1 MSNMSQPKPRLWQ
14 SLAEYSGDDS
24 VEKERLN
31 EFAEEL
37 PVGVSAAP
45 VEQSS
50 RRDFFKLMGLS
61 SAAMLAACQRGPT
74 QHILPFTEKPDEL
87 TPGAA
92 LWYASICGACPAQCG
107 LLVKSRDGRPIK
119 MEGNTLHP
127 VSQGGLCAT
136 GQAAVLGLYDSNRAK
151 GPSQTSWTIS
161 WEEIDRLTTAALRNV
176 AEGQV
181 IRVALPWCLGP
192 SEEEAL
198 ARFLR
203 KYPSAKAV
211 RYDATGE
218 LDALAKAT
226 EALWGSRQLPEFLIQ
241 KAQCVVS
248 FGADFLGSWLSPVGF
263 ARQYAKARDVEARQ
277 EARQEA
283 RREMLRH
290 IQVESTL
297 SLTGA
302 SADIRYTIKPSE
314 MLPVMAALL
323 RRLAPA
329 AEPNFQSVIQAALA
343 QADTSLPA
351 GFSEKNLQRL
361 VEELQQA
368 GRNGLVLYGGD
379 EPGIQLLALLCN
391 VALRNSEH
399 TVRWSTA
406 RKLDDNALFF
416 DDFLTELSARKV
428 GAALFLGINPAY
440 SHPRGAQLRG
450 LLEGVFSLST
460 ADRLDETASLCFLHA
475 PESHWLESWSDAQ
488 PQARVLAVSQP
499 LIVPLFDTRS
509 RIASL
514 LAWAGEP
521 SSDFDFVRSYW
532 EREILSEAASFQAT
546 WDEVLRR
553 GIWRDNRAPKQH
565 SSPRA
570 VSPAKVRELIR
581 LSQVE
586 PSSVELLVHPSL
598 YLRSGE
604 HANNAW
610 LQELPDALTK
620 TTWTNYA
627 ALSSA
632 LAKRLGL
639 KDGDEVKL
647 QVEGQFV
654 HIPAFCLPG
663 VADGVVAV
671 ATGYGRTAAGKVG
684 NNVGVHVAP
693 LAATRRA
700 GSAVELSKTGARKK
714 LAQSQ
719 TYSAKLDTLGKDRM
733 LVRSMS
739 LAQFHEDPAKVH
751 EGATHEL
758 NTRGLPTVSMWP
770 GHKYEGH
777 RWGMA
782 VDLNAC
788 TGCSACVVSC
798 QAENNIPVV
807 GESEVSIRREM
818 SWIRIDRYFGG
829 TPEFPDVYFQPMM
842 CWHCEN
848 APCETVCP
856 VLATVHSSEG
866 LNQQVYN
873 RCVGT
878 RYCANNCP
886 PKVRRFNWFTYK
898 HEDPLERMVL
908 NPDVAIRSR
917 GVMEKCSM
925 CVQRIQEGKARAHN
939 EGRTLKE
946 GEVLTACQ
954 QTCPTQAIHFGD
966 LNDPNS
972 KVARMA
978 ARKRSYKLLTELN
991 IEPVVSYMAKVR
1003 NPGEGGKDE

>member
-1 MSNMSQPKPRLWQ
+1 MSKPKPSLWQ
-14 SLAEYSGDDS
+14 SLAEYSGDDK
-24 VEKERLN
+24 VAEEKLK

-37 PVGVSAAP
+37 PLGVAATP
-45 VEQSS
+45 TEPSS

-61 SAAMLAACQRGPT
+61 SAAMLAACQRGPK

-92 LWYASICGACPAQCG
+92 LWYASVCGACPAQCG

-119 MEGNTLHP
+119 MEGNALHP
-127 VSQGGLCAT
+127 ISKGGLCAT
-136 GQAAVLGLYDSNRAK
+136 GQASVLGLYDSSRAR
-151 GPSQTSWTIS
+151 GPSQSSWSTT
-161 WEEIDRLTTAALRNV
+161 WEEIDRQTAEALSKSV
-176 AEGQV
+176 ADKKA
-181 IRVALPWCLGP
+181 IRVVLPWCSGP
-192 SEEEAL
+192 SEEAAL
-198 ARFLR
+198 ARFLK
-203 KYPSAKAV
+203 KYPNAKAV
-211 RYDATGE
+211 RYDASGQW
-218 LDALAKAT
+218 DALAKAT
-226 EALWGSRQLPEFLIQ
+226 EVLYHSRQIPEFRID
-241 KAQCVVS
+241 KAKCVVS

-263 ARQYAKARDVEARQ
+263 SRQYAAAREIEAKTDI
-277 EARQEA
+277 
-283 RREMLRH
+283 LRH

-302 SADIRYTIKPSE
+302 CADIRYAIKPSA

-323 RRLAPA
+323 RELTKNSAP
-329 AEPNFQSVIQAALA
+329 EPIIQAALA
-343 QADTSLPA
+343 QADMPLPA
-351 GFSEKNLQRL
+351 GFSEENLKRL
-361 VEELQQA
+361 VSELEQTRREA
-368 GRNGLVLYGGD
+368 LVLYGGD
-379 EPGIQLLALLCN
+379 EPGLQLLALLCN
-391 VALRNSEH
+391 VVLRSDHPNGPL
-399 TVRWSTA
+399 RWNTA
-406 RKLDDNALFF
+406 RKLDDKALFF
-416 DDFLTELSARKV
+416 DDFLSELAAKQV
-428 GAALFLGINPAY
+428 GAVLFLGANPVYA
-440 SHPRGAQLRG
+440 HPRGTQLKG
-450 LLEGVFSLST
+450 LLEGIFSVST
-460 ADRLDETASLCFLHA
+460 ADRLDETASLCSLHA
-475 PESHWLESWSDAQ
+475 PESHWLESWSDSQ
-488 PQARVLAVSQP
+488 LYDTLAVSQP
-499 LIVPLFDTRS
+499 LIVPLFNTRS

-521 SSDFDFVRSYW
+521 GSDFDFVRSVW
-532 EREILSEAASFQAT
+532 EKDILSEEGPFQPA
-546 WDEVLRR
+546 WEKVLREGVKENKER
-553 GIWRDNRAPKQH
+553 HPPLSVRVAHPSRVGELVRR
-565 SSPRA
+565 SR
-570 VSPAKVRELIR
+570 VSPSA
-581 LSQVE
+581 
-586 PSSVELLVHPSL
+586 VELLVHPSL
-598 YLRSGE
+598 YVRNGE

-627 ALSSA
+627 ALSPA
-632 LAKRLGL
+632 QAQALGL
-639 KDGDEVKL
+639 RDGDEVKL

-654 HIPAFCLPG
+654 HMPVFRLPG
-663 VADGVVAV
+663 VPEGVVAV

-700 GSAVELSKTGARKK
+700 GAAVELSKTGAHKK

-719 TYSAKLDTLGKDRM
+719 TYSAKLDTLGRDRK

-739 LAQFHEDPAKVH
+739 VAQFRADPTQVHED
-751 EGATHEL
+751 ATHEL
-758 NTRGLPTVSMWP
+758 NIGGLPHSIWS
-770 GHKYEGH
+770 GHKYEVQ
-777 RWGMA
+777 WGMA

-788 TGCSACVVSC
+788 TGCSACVVAC

-807 GESEVSIRREM
+807 GEQEVSIRREM

-829 TPEFPDVYFQPMM
+829 EPESPQVYFQPMM

-939 EGRTLKE
+939 EGRPLKE
-946 GEVLTACQ
+946 GEILTACQ
-954 QTCPTQAIHFGD
+954 QTCPTQAIHFGNLKD
-966 LNDPNS
+966 ENS
-972 KVARMA
+972 MVAKMA
-978 ARKRSYKLLTELN
+978 KKPRSYRLLTELN
-991 IEPVVSYMAKVR
+991 IEPVVSYMAKVT
-1003 NPGEGGKDE
+1003 NPGTAGTGGKNE

>member
-14 SLAEYSGDDS
+14 SLAEYSGDGK
-24 VEKERLN
+24 VEEEKRN

-45 VEQSS
+45 AEQSS

-61 SAAMLAACQRGPT
+61 SAAMLAACQRSPT

-87 TPGAA
+87 TPGLA
-92 LWYASICGACPAQCG
+92 LWYASVCGACPAQCG

-119 MEGNTLHP
+119 MEGNSLHP

-136 GQAAVLGLYDSNRAK
+136 GQAAVLGLYDSNRAR
-151 GPSQTSWTIS
+151 GPSQTSWTMT
-161 WEEIDRLTTAALRNV
+161 WDEIDRLTREALSNV
-176 AEGQV
+176 PSGKG
-181 IRVALPWCLGP
+181 IRVVLPWCSGP
-192 SEEEAL
+192 SEDAAL
-198 ARFLR
+198 ERFLQ

-218 LDALAKAT
+218 LDAIAKAT
-226 EALWGSRQLPEFLIQ
+226 EALFGARQIPEFLIHRA
-241 KAQCVVS
+241 KCIVS

-263 ARQYAKARDVEARQ
+263 SRQYAKARDVETHRT
-277 EARQEA
+277 
-283 RREMLRH
+283 MLRH

-297 SLTGA
+297 SLTG
-302 SADIRYTIKPSE
+302 SNADIRYAVKPSA
-314 MLPVMAALL
+314 MLPVLAALL
-323 RRLAPA
+323 RKLAPA
-329 AEPNFQSVIQAALA
+329 SEPVVQAALS
-343 QADTSLPA
+343 QADTQLPD
-351 GFSEKNLQRL
+351 GFSEENLQRL
-361 VEELQQA
+361 VTELRKA
-368 GRNGLVLYGGD
+368 GRNALVLYGGD
-379 EPGIQLLALLCN
+379 EPGMQLLALLCN
-391 VALRNSEH
+391 LALRNPEQ

-406 RKLDDNALFF
+406 RKLDDNALWF
-416 DDFLTELSARKV
+416 DDFLAELAAKQV
-428 GAALFLGINPAY
+428 GAVLFLGVNPVH
-440 SHPRGAQLRG
+440 SHPRGAQLKG
-450 LLEGVFSLST
+450 LLEGIFSLST

-475 PESHWLESWSDAQ
+475 PESHWMESWSDSR
-488 PQARVLAVSQP
+488 PLGGIWAVSQP

-521 SSDFDFVRSYW
+521 RSDLDFVRSFW
-532 EREILSEAASFQAT
+532 EREVLSEATSFQVV

-553 GIWRDNRAPKQH
+553 GVWRENRTTRQPPSIGAANLSKVGELVRL
-565 SSPRA
+565 SR
-570 VSPAKVRELIR
+570 VSPSAI
-581 LSQVE
+581 
-586 PSSVELLVHPSL
+586 ELLVHPSL
-598 YLRSGE
+598 YLRNGE

-620 TTWTNYA
+620 TTWTNCA
-627 ALSSA
+627 ALSKAQAKA
-632 LAKRLGL
+632 LGIQ
-639 KDGDEVKL
+639 DGDEVQL
-647 QVEGQFV
+647 QVEGHFV
-654 HIPAFCLPG
+654 RIPALCLPG
-663 VADGVVAV
+663 VPDGVVAV
-671 ATGYGRTAAGKVG
+671 AEGYGRTATGKVG
-684 NNVGVHVAP
+684 NNIGVHVAP

-700 GSAVELSKTGARKK
+700 GAAVELSKTGARKK
-714 LAQSQ
+714 LARSQ
-719 TYSAKLDTLGKDRM
+719 TYSEKLDTLGRDRM
-733 LVRSMS
+733 LVRSMD
-739 LAQFHEDPAKVH
+739 LEQFFANPAKVH
-751 EGATHEL
+751 EGATHDL
-758 NTRGLPTVSMWP
+758 KQGGLPLSLWS

-777 RWGMA
+777 RWGMV
-782 VDLNAC
+782 VDLSAC

-798 QAENNIPVV
+798 QAENNIPAV
-807 GESEVSIRREM
+807 GEREVLIRREM

-829 TPEFPDVYFQPMM
+829 EPESPEVFFQPMM

-925 CVQRIQEGKARAHN
+925 CVQRIQEGKARANN
-939 EGRTLKE
+939 EGRKLKDE
-946 GEVLTACQ
+946 DVLTACQ
-954 QTCPTQAIHFGD
+954 QSCPAQAIHFGD

-991 IEPVVSYMAKVR
+991 IEPVVSYMAKVK
-1003 NPGEGGKDE
+1003 NPGAGGKDE